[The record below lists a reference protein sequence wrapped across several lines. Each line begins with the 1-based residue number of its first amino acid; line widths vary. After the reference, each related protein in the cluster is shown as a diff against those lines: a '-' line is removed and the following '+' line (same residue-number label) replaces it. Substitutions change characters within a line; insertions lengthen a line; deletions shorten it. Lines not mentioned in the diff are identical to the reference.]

1 MPAKKT
7 KAAEATGTSA
17 IALTMRELKA
27 YYHGQPSEA
36 FTSTRLYWAA
46 GKEPRESIAAH
57 CLAKRRPAGAESTV
71 DTAAKVEV
79 LLRPE
84 IGEDYTEPDFLVQ
97 SYEQK
102 LPIDET
108 AALAQVTMRFPQAT
122 NLHAPWEQ
130 ARSWLRSFYVQE
142 HGVPVLA
149 ILHAPHLAGSDSPV
163 HVHGLVLMRR
173 LSPFGWMNVHR
184 ELASD
189 AGFAAAQASWEQ
201 FSSQR

>member
-1 MPAKKT
+1 MPAKKN
-7 KAAEATGTSA
+7 KAASMSGA
-17 IALTMRELKA
+17 IVTALPVRELKA
-27 YYHGQPSEA
+27 YYHGQPTEA
-36 FTSTRLYWAA
+36 FTSTRFYWAA
-46 GKEPRESIAAH
+46 GQQLRESIAAH
-57 CLAKRRPAGAESTV
+57 CLAKRRPAGAESLV

-79 LLRPE
+79 LLRPA
-84 IGEDYTEPDFLVQ
+84 IGEDYTDPDFLVQ

-108 AALAQVTMRFPQAT
+108 AALAQVTMRFPRAT

-130 ARSWLRSFYVQE
+130 ARCWLRSFYVQE

-173 LSPFGWMNVHR
+173 LSPFGWMCVHR

-201 FSSQR
+201 FSK